1 MAITDDFSLAA
12 SIWNGD
18 KFLIEA
24 ATASGARQMK
34 VTAEVVRAYLSGR
47 IGTATDRRVLSFRG
61 FIRSATI
68 LYASAAQG
76 TLGIDVW
83 YIQSEARFAAVPRT
97 GAFSLPPDKL
107 YDNWEQRADYLDG
120 RTPLTGNLYVC
131 ADDSRPYWWTGAELR
146 PIVTDTTGQVI
157 ADSIT
162 IDEIDAITAADTPTT
177 QAAAQAQAVAATQA
191 AAQAQPI
198 PTTDGEALT
207 QSISTTD
214 GESPGSAVSSDPRKK
229 TKIPLSSH
237 PRAAT
242 VTTVSRTIAVTPITR
257 AATVTEAIPR
267 ARVIVVG

>member
-34 VTAEVVRAYLSGR
+34 VTAEVVCAYLQGR
-47 IGTATDRRVLSFRG
+47 MGTATDRRVLPFRG
-61 FIRSATI
+61 IIPSATI
-68 LYASAAQG
+68 LQASAAQG

-83 YIQSEARFAAVPRT
+83 FVQSEARFAAVPRT

-107 YDNWEQRADYLDG
+107 YDNWEQRTDYLDG

-162 IDEIDAITAADTPTT
+162 LAEIDEITATDTPTT
-177 QAAAQAQAVAATQA
+177 AQAAALAPTATQA
-191 AAQAQPI
+191 SPNDDGDTATTQDSDTQATQQS
-198 PTTDGEALT
+198 TDH
-207 QSISTTD
+207 Q
-214 GESPGSAVSSDPRKK
+214 
-229 TKIPLSSH
+229 

-242 VTTVSRTIAVTPITR
+242 ITTIQRTIAVTPITR

>member
-18 KFLIEA
+18 KFLLEA

-34 VTAEVVRAYLSGR
+34 VTAEVVRAYLQGR
-47 IGTATDRRVLSFRG
+47 VGTATDRRVLSFRG

-68 LYASAAQG
+68 LQASAAQG

-83 YIQSEARFAAVPRT
+83 FIQSEARFAAVPRT
-97 GAFSLPPDKL
+97 GQLAAAPPAQL
-107 YDNWEQRADYLDG
+107 YDNWPQRADYLDG

-131 ADDSRPYWWTGAELR
+131 SNDSRPYWWTGAELR

-162 IDEIDAITAADTPTT
+162 LAEIDEITTTDT
-177 QAAAQAQAVAATQA
+177 ATQA
-191 AAQAQPI
+191 APQALSI
-198 PTTDGEALT
+198 PTDDGACT
-207 QSISTTD
+207 
-214 GESPGSAVSSDPRKK
+214 GSAVLQPALKIKKSDLPITNTTDDGATTPPLAIK
-229 TKIPLSSH
+229 T

-242 VTTVSRTIAVTPITR
+242 VTTISRTIAVTPITR

>member
-1 MAITDDFSLAA
+1 MAFTDDFSLAA

-34 VTAEVVRAYLSGR
+34 VTAEVVRAYLQGR
-47 IGTATDRRVLSFRG
+47 VGTATDRRVLSFRG
-61 FIRSATI
+61 IIRSATI
-68 LYASAAQG
+68 LQASAAQG

-83 YIQSEARFAAVPRT
+83 FVQSEARFAATPRT
-97 GAFSLPPDKL
+97 GQLSAVQPSKL
-107 YDNWEQRADYLDG
+107 YDNWPQRAEYLDG

-162 IDEIDAITAADTPTT
+162 LDEIDEITATDATTLTQSTPTT
-177 QAAAQAQAVAATQA
+177 NDGAASTQST
-191 AAQAQPI
+191 
-198 PTTDGEALT
+198 PTTDGDSHWERED
-207 QSISTTD
+207 SGPRISTD
-214 GESPGSAVSSDPRKK
+214 GAASTQADTTTTTPS
-229 TKIPLSSH
+229 TT
-237 PRAAT
+237 PRAAN
-242 VTTVSRTIAVTPITR
+242 VTTIARTITVTPITR

>member
-34 VTAEVVRAYLSGR
+34 VTAEVVRAYLQGR
-47 IGTATDRRVLSFRG
+47 MGTATDRRVLPFRG
-61 FIRSATI
+61 IIPSATI
-68 LYASAAQG
+68 LQASAAQG

-83 YIQSEARFAAVPRT
+83 FVQSEARFAAVPRT

-107 YDNWEQRADYLDG
+107 YDNWEQRTDYLDG

-162 IDEIDAITAADTPTT
+162 LDEIDAITATDTHT
-177 QAAAQAQAVAATQA
+177 TQA

-214 GESPGSAVSSDPRKK
+214 GASPGSAVSSDPRKK

>member
-18 KFLIEA
+18 KFLLEA

-47 IGTATDRRVLSFRG
+47 IGTATDRRVLPFRG
-61 FIRSATI
+61 IIPSATI
-68 LYASAAQG
+68 LYASAAEG
-76 TLGIDVW
+76 TLGFDVW

-97 GAFSLPPDKL
+97 GALSLPPSRL
-107 YDNWEQRADYLDG
+107 YDNWEQRDDYLDG

-162 IDEIDAITAADTPTT
+162 LDEIDAITAADT
-177 QAAAQAQAVAATQA
+177 AATQA
-191 AAQAQPI
+191 EALAQTAAQAI
-198 PTTDGEALT
+198 TTTDGA
-207 QSISTTD
+207 ST
-214 GESPGSAVSSDPRKK
+214 GSAVSPDPRQTTTQPLAIK
-229 TKIPLSSH
+229 T

-242 VTTVSRTIAVTPITR
+242 VTSIARTIAVTPITR